1 MIILTLV
8 TAALAACPNSQ
19 PCGNSCI
26 SWKYTCHQSTYTPA
40 KTPPTTPKE
49 PESYVVATVDT
60 KLQSLSFSRNG
71 LLYTCSSELPDDLAV
86 GSVITTREL
95 NLDAV
100 LPVGAHAVW
109 VFTYSPT
116 GSDASTP
123 TKSLN
128 VSACS
133 KAPQ

>member
-1 MIILTLV
+1 MNILLLLV
-8 TAALAACPNSQ
+8 AAALAACPNSQ

-26 SWKYTCHQSTYTPA
+26 SWNYTCHQSAAPA
-40 KTPPTTPKE
+40 KSAAPKE
-49 PESYVVATVDT
+49 VESYVVSSVDMDR
-60 KLQSLSFSRNG
+60 QSVSFSRNG
-71 LLYTCSSELPDDLAV
+71 ILHTCSSELPDDLAV
-86 GSVITTREL
+86 GSVITTKDFRGES
-95 NLDAV
+95 V
-100 LPVGAHAVW
+100 R

-123 TKSLN
+123 TKWLN